1 MCSEYKDARFPSLL
15 MRKYKSSHEWFLY
28 YVDVIKIWNIGLS
41 LLLQVD
47 LALFP
52 AFLMGLRR
60 NVKLHL
66 LGWCC
71 VCVCQCWPRA
81 SYVVEKG
88 LGVAGFLGDL
98 LGLSHCREVW
108 SGFYF
113 SPFFAYFPNTMLTDL
128 LGGVEFFPG
137 EDLKQPVCRAP
148 LPPHHPVLR
157 KGFSPWSRG
166 LPISPPFF
174 RDTGSILKI
183 PKLARVAGWLR
194 RSL

>member
-15 MRKYKSSHEWFLY
+15 TRKHKSSHEWFLS
-28 YVDVIKIWNIGLS
+28 YVEVIKIWNIGLS

-52 AFLMGLRR
+52 AFLMGLWR

-98 LGLSHCREVW
+98 LGLSHCREVL

-113 SPFFAYFPNTMLTDL
+113 SPFFAYFPNTMLIDL
-128 LGGVEFFPG
+128 LGGVEFFPR

-148 LPPHHPVLR
+148 LP
-157 KGFSPWSRG
+157 
-166 LPISPPFF
+166 
-174 RDTGSILKI
+174 
-183 PKLARVAGWLR
+183 
-194 RSL
+194 

>member
-1 MCSEYKDARFPSLL
+1 M
-15 MRKYKSSHEWFLY
+15 
-28 YVDVIKIWNIGLS
+28 
-41 LLLQVD
+41 QVD

-88 LGVAGFLGDL
+88 LGVAGFLGYL

-113 SPFFAYFPNTMLTDL
+113 SPFFAYFPNTMLTNL

-194 RSL
+194 WSL